1 MFEHFP
7 FLAVFLALAALTI
20 APGVDTVLVLRNAG
34 RGGFDHGIVT
44 SLGICSGL
52 FVHATLSSLGLS
64 VILLQSS
71 QLFSLLKYAG
81 AIYLLYLAVQSLRA
95 AWRGEGMVVV
105 TQGPVRRTRLSGAF
119 REGIL
124 SNVLNPKPILFY
136 MMFLPQFI
144 DPTHSALPQSLLVAG
159 IHFLQ
164 GMVWLGGFSLMVH
177 GARGFLA
184 RPAIAR
190 GLHGLTGTILLVF
203 GVKLA
208 FTQR

>member
-34 RGGFDHGIVT
+34 RGGFDYGIVT

-81 AIYLLYLAVQSLRA
+81 ALYLLFWPFSLCGPRGGA
-95 AWRGEGMVVV
+95 KAWLLRRKDLCAGHGC
-105 TQGPVRRTRLSGAF
+105 QGPFAKGS
-119 REGIL
+119 
-124 SNVLNPKPILFY
+124 SP
-136 MMFLPQFI
+136 MC
-144 DPTHSALPQSLLVAG
+144 
-159 IHFLQ
+159 
-164 GMVWLGGFSLMVH
+164 
-177 GARGFLA
+177 
-184 RPAIAR
+184 
-190 GLHGLTGTILLVF
+190 
-203 GVKLA
+203 
-208 FTQR
+208 